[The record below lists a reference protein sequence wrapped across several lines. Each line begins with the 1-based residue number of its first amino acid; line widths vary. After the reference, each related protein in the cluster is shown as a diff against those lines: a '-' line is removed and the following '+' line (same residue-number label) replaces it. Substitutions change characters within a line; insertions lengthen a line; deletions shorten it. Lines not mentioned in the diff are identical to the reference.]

1 MDEPKPADKEEV
13 KKGFFNKRVLLW
25 LGVILIQC
33 GLAYF
38 IISRMIPHPEVKT
51 SEKPQININKEKK
64 EKKDRGEV
72 GKFYVIEDVI
82 VNPAGTLGQRFVNIT
97 LGLEC
102 EETALLKELGQR
114 DVQIRDA
121 IIGILVTK
129 RIDQLDDLEDKEQL
143 KKEILEKLN
152 SIVTKGKIKN
162 VYFSNFILQ

>member
-38 IISRMIPHPEVKT
+38 IISKMIPHPEVKT
-51 SEKPQININKEKK
+51 SKKPPIKEKK
-64 EKKDRGEV
+64 RKDKGEV

-102 EETALLKELGQR
+102 EKAALLKELGQR

-129 RIDQLDDLEDKEQL
+129 RIDQLDDLEDKKQL
-143 KKEILEKLN
+143 KKEILKKLN